1 MMGQQAIPATSE
13 PAQGGQEAELAQ
25 ALAARDPDA
34 WRQLFE
40 EQYDRVYRYAW
51 LRTHNTADA
60 EDIASDVFAEAS
72 RGIGSYEYRGTPIA
86 AWLLRIA
93 HNETVDL
100 LKRRTRTR
108 AATLAGDDAPDAPVA
123 PDAVFARDEWRD
135 VAGAIGALKPEQR
148 EVLQLRLI
156 EGRPVKE
163 VASMLRKSEGA
174 VKVTQM
180 RALQA
185 LRKKL
190 GR

>member
-1 MMGQQAIPATSE
+1 MMGQQAIPAPRGQT
-13 PAQGGQEAELAQ
+13 QEAELAR
-25 ALAARDPDA
+25 ALAARDPHA

-40 EQYDRVYRYAW
+40 EQYDRVYRYAF
-51 LRTHNTADA
+51 LRTRNTADA
-60 EDIASDVFAEAS
+60 EDVASTTFAEAA
-72 RGIGSYEYRGTPIA
+72 RGIGSFQYRGTPVA

-100 LKRRTRTR
+100 LKRRARTR
-108 AATLAGDDAPDAPVA
+108 SRTAPLAADDAPDAPLA
-123 PDAVFARDEWRD
+123 PDAARARDEWRD
-135 VAGAIGALKPEQR
+135 VAEAAGSLKPEQR

-163 VASMLRKSEGA
+163 VAAALGKSEGA

>member
-1 MMGQQAIPATSE
+1 MMGQQAIPA
-13 PAQGGQEAELAQ
+13 PRGQSHDDAALAQ
-25 ALAARDPDA
+25 ALAERNPDA

-51 LRTHNTADA
+51 LRTRNAADA
-60 EDIASDVFAEAS
+60 EDVAAAAFAEAA
-72 RGIGSYEYRGTPIA
+72 RGIDSFRYRGTPVA

-100 LKRRTRTR
+100 LKKRARQRT
-108 AATLAGDDAPDAPVA
+108 APMIADDAPGAPVA
-123 PDAVFARDEWRD
+123 PEIARDSDEWRD
-135 VAGAIGALKPEQR
+135 VANAMGSLKPEQR
-148 EVLQLRLI
+148 EVLQLRLV
-156 EGRPVKE
+156 EGRPVRE
-163 VASMLRKSEGA
+163 VAGLLGKTEAA

-190 GR
+190 AP

>member
-1 MMGQQAIPATSE
+1 MMGQQAIPAPRGHT
-13 PAQGGQEAELAQ
+13 QEADFAR
-25 ALAARDPDA
+25 ALAERNPHA

-51 LRTHNTADA
+51 LRTRNAADA
-60 EDIASDVFAEAS
+60 EDVAATVFAEAA
-72 RGIGSYEYRGTPIA
+72 RGIGSFKYRGTPVV

-93 HNETVDL
+93 HHETVDL
-100 LKRRTRTR
+100 LKRRSRTRTEP
-108 AATLAGDDAPDAPVA
+108 LAGDHALAPMAPDQAFV
-123 PDAVFARDEWRD
+123 RDQWHD
-135 VAGAIGALKPEQR
+135 VAAAIGTLKAEQR

-163 VASMLRKSEGA
+163 VAAMLKKSEGA
-174 VKVTQM
+174 VKVAQM

-190 GR
+190 DR